1 MEGENMLSTARFAC
15 LLLLGATVAALPRTA
30 DAQDYPNKPLRLVLP
45 YNPGGIID
53 YVGRNL
59 AQRLSQSMGQ
69 QVVAEN
75 RPGAGGIVGTDAV
88 ARSAPDGYT
97 MVLMDPGIV
106 INPSLQKDIVYD
118 FFKQLQTV
126 SIVGSSP
133 PVLVV
138 SNHLPV
144 KTFQELIA
152 YGKANPGKLN
162 FASAGIGTAPHLAG
176 ELVKLR
182 AGIDMTH
189 VPYRGIGP
197 SYADLMSGKIQLSF
211 SSIAGALPFTTD
223 GRVRPIATAG
233 LKRSAVFP
241 DLPTIAESGLEG
253 FEVDLWTGIFAPAG
267 IPPAVLSK
275 LNAEIAKVLQQP
287 DMKEA
292 LAKVGVEPRGTSLD
306 EGAKIARSE
315 YEKWAKVIKDAK
327 ITMN

>member
-1 MEGENMLSTARFAC
+1 MTSIARIAC
-15 LLLLGATVAALPRTA
+15 LALFGVVIAAAPQVAA
-30 DAQDYPNKPLRLVLP
+30 AQDYPSKPIHLILP

-59 AQRLSQSMGQ
+59 AQRLGQNIGQ
-69 QVVAEN
+69 QVIAEN
-75 RPGAGGIVGTDAV
+75 KPGAGGIVGTDIT
-88 ARSAPDGYT
+88 ARAAPDGYT
-97 MVLMDPGIV
+97 MVLMDPGIL

-144 KTFQELIA
+144 KTFPELLA

-189 VPYRGIGP
+189 VPYKGIGG
-197 SYADLMSGKIQLSF
+197 SFADLMSGKIQLAF
-211 SSIAGALPFTTD
+211 SSIAGALPFTKD

-233 LKRSAVFP
+233 LKRSPVYP
-241 DLPTIAESGLEG
+241 DLPTIAETLPG

-267 IPPAVLSK
+267 IPPAVLNK
-275 LNAEIAKVLQQP
+275 LNAEINKVLQQP

-292 LAKVGVEPRGTSLD
+292 LAKVGIDPRGTTLE
-306 EGAKIARSE
+306 EGAKFARAE
-315 YEKWAKVIKDAK
+315 YDKWRKVIEDAK
-327 ITMN
+327 ITLN

>member
-1 MEGENMLSTARFAC
+1 MNSIARFAC
-15 LLLLGATVAALPRTA
+15 LMLFGAIAASVPRAA

-59 AQRLSQSMGQ
+59 AQRLGQNMGQ

-88 ARSAPDGYT
+88 ARSAPDGYS

-144 KTFQELIA
+144 KTFQELVA

-162 FASAGIGTAPHLAG
+162 FASAGIGTSPHLAG

-211 SSIAGALPFTTD
+211 SSIAGALPFTKD
-223 GRVRPIATAG
+223 GRVRPIAVAG
-233 LKRSAVFP
+233 AKRSAVFP
-241 DLPTIAESGLEG
+241 DLPTIAESGLPG

-267 IPPAVLSK
+267 MPPAVLSK
-275 LNAEIAKVLQQP
+275 LNAEINKVLQQP

-292 LAKVGVEPRGTSLD
+292 LAKVGVEPRGTSLE
-306 EGAKIARSE
+306 EGAAFARSE
-315 YEKWAKVIKDAK
+315 YEKWNKVIKDAK
-327 ITMN
+327 IAMN